1 MTQSTVKKN
10 IQIVPEQNKPLSAA
24 ALDARRKYYRDY
36 NKKNRDKR
44 KAWNHS
50 HWERVAAQQTEER
63 QEA

>member
-1 MTQSTVKKN
+1 MTRSTVKKN
-10 IQIVPEQNKPLSAA
+10 KQIIPEQNKPLSAE
-24 ALDARRKYYRDY
+24 ALAARRAYYRDY

-50 HWERVAAQQTEER
+50 HWERVAAQLTEER